1 MSLSLSGKVLALT
14 VTHPVWEPAYPT
26 WGPPGACFARVGPEA
41 VKPSKSL
48 KIHPIALF
56 LALTE
61 LALLHPLAVWRDEGP
76 TPSPRGHGADFDRKG
91 PLRS

>member
-41 VKPSKSL
+41 VQPSKSL
-48 KIHPIALF
+48 KICPLALF
-56 LALTE
+56 VPLTE
-61 LALLHPLAVWRDEGP
+61 LALLHPLAVWREEGP
-76 TPSPRGHGADFDRKG
+76 TPSPRGHGAYFERKG